1 MISQRM
7 VIPLPMLLP
16 WRRKRAVNIF
26 SPLYETVSTF
36 LHRPHSMTFKK
47 KMLMRSSIWYV

>member
-7 VIPLPMLLP
+7 VIHWLMLLP
-16 WRRKRAVNIF
+16 WHRKRAVSIF

-36 LHRPHSMTFKK
+36 LHHPHSMTFKK
-47 KMLMRSSIWYV
+47 KMLMPSSIWYV